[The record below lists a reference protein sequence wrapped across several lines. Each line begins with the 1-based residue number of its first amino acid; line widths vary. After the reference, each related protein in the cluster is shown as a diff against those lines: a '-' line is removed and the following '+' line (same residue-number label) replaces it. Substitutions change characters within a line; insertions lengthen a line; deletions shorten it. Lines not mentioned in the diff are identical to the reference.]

1 MSEKCNPET
10 NLKISTKMQTKD
22 HVLNKGVA
30 AQQSIDI
37 NTIHSAPEGN
47 RQTDALLYK
56 RSDWKLTNHRIED
69 SSKVQSSQNTLES
82 SDFIPVT
89 SKWLSKSYDS
99 NKFQRIRNAN
109 RLDDQN
115 TTINSNPGTSSE
127 LIENIIVDV
136 TVEELDKAIER
147 EISQNKI
154 HDTENIPNND
164 NVKEC
169 DTTKEN
175 SVNIVPDFQT
185 QLRNAE
191 KELHDVVQRTAR
203 ISLTS
208 SNLDLSM
215 AKNLLK
221 ELKSDKA
228 YFFSPEIK
236 TEYVKKV
243 LLSYFYF
250 VRMKDAETCKEL
262 HGKS

>member
-1 MSEKCNPET
+1 MAEKFDPEAK
-10 NLKISTKMQTKD
+10 LKIPTKMQAKD
-22 HVLNKGVA
+22 HVLNKVVA

-37 NTIHSAPEGN
+37 NTIHSVPEGN
-47 RQTDALLYK
+47 KQTNLLLNK
-56 RSDWKLTNHRIED
+56 RSEWKLTDHRIED
-69 SSKVQSSQNTLES
+69 SSKLQSNQNTLEF
-82 SDFIPVT
+82 SDSIPVT

-99 NKFQRIRNAN
+99 HKFEKVLNVDQHDNKNVKRTSQS
-109 RLDDQN
+109 
-115 TTINSNPGTSSE
+115 SNE
-127 LIENIIVDV
+127 LNENIIVDV

-147 EISQNKI
+147 EISQNKR
-154 HDTENIPNND
+154 HDTENLPNND
-164 NVKEC
+164 SVKEC
-169 DTTKEN
+169 DTTKED
-175 SVNIVPDFQT
+175 SANIVPDFQT

-191 KELHDVVQRTAR
+191 KELHDMVQRTAR

-208 SNLDLSM
+208 SNLDLSI

-221 ELKSDKA
+221 ELKSDKG

-250 VRMKDAETCKEL
+250 VRMKDAESCKEL